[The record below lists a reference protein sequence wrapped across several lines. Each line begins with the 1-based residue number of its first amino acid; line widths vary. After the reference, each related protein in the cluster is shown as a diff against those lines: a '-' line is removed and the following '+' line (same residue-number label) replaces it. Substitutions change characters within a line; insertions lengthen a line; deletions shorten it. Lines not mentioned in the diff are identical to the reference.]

1 MRSSTICK
9 ILNADMDNTLQ
20 ERLKPLRDRID
31 SIDEQILELLNQRAN
46 TALEVGK
53 VKEGFDVDG
62 PILKPEREAMVIR
75 RLQALNKGPFTAQA
89 VDAVWSQ
96 IISTCRGL
104 ESALTVAFLG
114 PQGSFSEQAALEHFG
129 HAIVRLRCDSFDE
142 VFRAV
147 EAGQADVGM
156 VPVENSTEGAVNRT
170 LDLLLN
176 SHLKVLGERS
186 IKIHHNL
193 LSKSGTLDG
202 VTRVM
207 AHPQALA
214 QCQSW
219 LTQHVPGLARDAAS
233 SNGEAARIASL
244 DPTVAA
250 IAGDTA
256 AQAWELEVVA
266 AGIQDDPQNRTRFL
280 AVGAIETLPTGSD
293 KTSIILAVPNRAG
306 AVYDMLAPLA
316 SNGVSMTRLES
327 RPARTGQWEYY
338 FYVDLLGHRNEPAVA
353 QALADLKNQVAF
365 FKVLGSY
372 PRQ

>member
-1 MRSSTICK
+1 M
-9 ILNADMDNTLQ
+9 ANTLQ
-20 ERLKPLRDRID
+20 ERLSPWRERID
-31 SIDEQILELLNQRAN
+31 ALDEQILDLLNQRAQ
-46 TALEVGK
+46 AAMEVGK
-53 VKEGFDVDG
+53 VKQDYDEGGAV
-62 PILKPEREAMVIR
+62 LKPEREALIIR
-75 RLQALNKGPFTAQA
+75 RLQSINKGPFTDQA
-89 VDAVWSQ
+89 VEAVWTQ

-104 ESALTVAFLG
+104 ESVLTVAYLG

-129 HAIVRLRCDSFDE
+129 HAVTRVRCDSFDD

-176 SHLKVLGERS
+176 SPLKVLGERS
-186 IKIHHNL
+186 IKIHHSL
-193 LSKSGTLDG
+193 MTQSGTLDG
-202 VTRVM
+202 VTRVL

-214 QCQSW
+214 QCQNW
-219 LTQHVPGLARDAAS
+219 LTQHYPKLARDAAS
-233 SNGEAARIASL
+233 SNAEAARLASE

-250 IAGDTA
+250 IAGKTA
-256 AQAWELEVVA
+256 AQAWGLQEVA
-266 AGIQDDPQNRTRFL
+266 TGIQDDPQNRTRFL
-280 AVGAIETLPTGSD
+280 AVGAIETLATGSD

-316 SNGVSMTRLES
+316 ANGVSMTRLES

-338 FYVDLLGHRNEPAVA
+338 FYVDLLGHRDEPAVA
-353 QALADLKNQVAF
+353 QALADLKKQVAF

>member
-1 MRSSTICK
+1 
-9 ILNADMDNTLQ
+9 MDNSLQ
-20 ERLKPLRDRID
+20 ARLRPLRERID
-31 SIDEQILELLNQRAN
+31 ALDEQILGLLNQRAR
-46 TALEVGK
+46 AAQDVGK
-53 VKEGFDVDG
+53 IKQEFDVEG
-62 PILKPEREAMVIR
+62 PILKPEREAAIIR
-75 RLQALNKGPFTAQA
+75 RLQSLNPGPFTAQA
-89 VDAVWSQ
+89 IDAVWSQ

-104 ESALTVAFLG
+104 ESVLTVAYLG
-114 PQGSFSEQAALEHFG
+114 PQGSFSEQAAFEHFG
-129 HAIVRLRCDSFDE
+129 HAVTPLRCDSFDE

-147 EAGQADVGM
+147 EASQANVGM

-176 SHLKVLGERS
+176 SPLKVLGERS

-193 LSKSGTLDG
+193 MTQSGTLDG

-214 QCQSW
+214 QCQGW
-219 LTQHVPGLARDAAS
+219 LTQHHPELIRDAAS
-233 SNGEAARIASL
+233 SNGEAARIASQ

-250 IAGDTA
+250 IAGATA
-256 AQAWELEVVA
+256 AQAWDLQVVA
-266 AGIQDDPQNRTRFL
+266 SGIQDDPQNRTRFL
-280 AVGAIETLPTGSD
+280 AVGPIETLPTDSD

-316 SNGVSMTRLES
+316 ANGVSMTRLES

-338 FYVDLLGHRNEPAVA
+338 FYVDLLGHRKDPAVA
-353 QALADLKNQVAF
+353 QALSELKKQVAF

-372 PRQ
+372 PRQQEAIA

>member
-1 MRSSTICK
+1 M
-9 ILNADMDNTLQ
+9 ADSLQ
-20 ERLKPLRDRID
+20 TRLLPIRKQID
-31 SIDEQILELLNQRAN
+31 ALDEQILELLNQRAK
-46 TALEVGK
+46 AAQAVGVIK
-53 VKEGFDVDG
+53 LDYDLDG
-62 PILKPEREAMVIR
+62 PVLKPEREAMVIR
-75 RLQALNKGPFTAQA
+75 RLQALNQGPFTEQA
-89 VDAVWSQ
+89 IDAVWTQ

-104 ESALTVAFLG
+104 ESVLTVAYLG

-129 HAIVRLRCDSFDE
+129 HAVTRVRCDSFDE

-176 SHLKVLGERS
+176 SPLKVLGERS
-186 IKIHHNL
+186 LKIHHNL
-193 LSKSGTLDG
+193 MTQSGTLDG

-214 QCQSW
+214 QCQAW
-219 LTQHVPGLARDAAS
+219 LTQHYPKLARDAAS
-233 SNGEAARIASL
+233 SNGEAARIASQ

-250 IAGDTA
+250 IAGATA
-256 AQAWELEVVA
+256 AQAWDLQVVA
-266 AGIQDDPQNRTRFL
+266 SGIQDDPQNRTRFL
-280 AVGAIETLPTGSD
+280 AVGAIETLPSGQD

-316 SNGVSMTRLES
+316 ANKVSMTRLES

-338 FYVDLLGHRNEPAVA
+338 FYVDLQGHRNEPAVA
-353 QALADLKNQVAF
+353 QALADLKKQVAF

-372 PRQ
+372 PSQ

>member
-1 MRSSTICK
+1 
-9 ILNADMDNTLQ
+9 MDDSLQ
-20 ERLKPLRDRID
+20 ARLLPLRQRID
-31 SIDEQILELLNQRAN
+31 ALDEQILELLNRRAA
-46 TALEVGK
+46 TAQEVGK
-53 VKEGFDVDG
+53 VKQEFDEEGPV
-62 PILKPEREAMVIR
+62 LKPEREAMVVR
-75 RLQALNKGPFTAQA
+75 RLQQLNQGPFTPEAI
-89 VDAVWSQ
+89 DAVWAQ

-104 ESALTVAFLG
+104 ESVLTVAYLG

-129 HAIVRLRCDSFDE
+129 HAITRLRFNSFDE

-147 EAGQADVGM
+147 EAGQANVGV

-170 LDLLLN
+170 LDLFL
-176 SHLKVLGERS
+176 SSPLKVLGERS

-193 LSKSGTLDG
+193 LTRSGTLEG

-214 QCQSW
+214 QCQGW
-219 LTQHVPGLARDAAS
+219 LSRNHPDLPRDAAS
-233 SNGEAARIASL
+233 SNGEAARIASE

-250 IAGDTA
+250 IAGTMA
-256 AQAWELEVVA
+256 AHAWDLQIVSS
-266 AGIQDDPQNRTRFL
+266 GIQDDPQNRTRFL
-280 AVGAIETLPTGSD
+280 AIGPIETLPTGND
-293 KTSIILAVPNRAG
+293 QTSIILAVPNRAG

-316 SNGVSMTRLES
+316 ANGVSMTRLES

-338 FYVDLLGHRNEPAVA
+338 FYVDLIGHRNEPPVA
-353 QALADLKNQVAF
+353 RALEELKKEVAF